1 MVKSVSL
8 LMDLMAQ
15 RLNTVYGILSD
26 LSLLLPSLVVLTMFT
41 LLLERR
47 SFISVLPLVLPFPML
62 LISLVLKV
70 LCMLSNSLIDLVV
83 I

>member
-41 LLLERR
+41 LLLARR

-62 LISLVLKV
+62 LILLVLKV
-70 LCMLSNSLIDLVV
+70 LCMLSNSLTDPVV